1 MMDKLL
7 TTKFPLG
14 VVLMELATQLA
25 RRGATLRA
33 NWIPRDQNEEAD
45 ALTNL
50 DFRHFDPARR
60 VEVDLERLQFNVM
73 KDLFAAGD
81 DYLAELDALKLK
93 AKSSPASAPAA
104 GEKTRKRQFRRCVR
118 PIPGR
123 ELGGIVPCC
132 LLRRVERAAIC
143 FACVTKRLCEWGLR
157 DRRFRRPLS

>member
-1 MMDKLL
+1 MTLMPELDKEHDSVGSISLACGTDNQGNMFLMDKLL

-45 ALTNL
+45 ALTNW
-50 DFRHFDPARR
+50 DFRHFDSSRR
-60 VEVDLERLQFNVM
+60 VEEDLERLQFNVM

-104 GEKTRKRQFRRCVR
+104 GEKTRKRKD
-118 PIPGR
+118 PPLR
-123 ELGGIVPCC
+123 ETNP
-132 LLRRVERAAIC
+132 
-143 FACVTKRLCEWGLR
+143 W
-157 DRRFRRPLS
+157 

>member
-45 ALTNL
+45 ALTNW
-50 DFRHFDPARR
+50 DFRHFDSSRR

-104 GEKTRKRQFRRCVR
+104 GEKTRKRKD
-118 PIPGR
+118 PPLR
-123 ELGGIVPCC
+123 ETNP
-132 LLRRVERAAIC
+132 
-143 FACVTKRLCEWGLR
+143 W
-157 DRRFRRPLS
+157 